1 MANNF
6 NIPFLPKPN
15 PALRQQLNAYVGF
28 TATLQGNV
36 NVGIQRNFIST
47 FPIAAGASAH
57 TIVFDCYTQHASPE
71 YPTIYP
77 LNSQLVNGDLIAGGG
92 ASGIFQQIEN
102 DFWQSYAPTVT
113 NGWNQQYSPIN
124 VSNNVL
130 SFAIW
135 SDQPGTLQIFDPNSS
150 APIPINNAQSI
161 AFPAGTSS
169 NFMTTVTDYLVPTPQ
184 YFIQINNTGTG
195 VMGTQFFYF
204 YLMSYPTF
212 VAGFRG

>member
-1 MANNF
+1 MCRGSVADATQDPIIDPGACGVGAAHRERN
-6 NIPFLPKPN
+6 LGRLDGHA
-15 PALRQQLNAYVGF
+15 PAQPVPVRHPL
-28 TATLQGNV
+28 
-36 NVGIQRNFIST
+36 
-47 FPIAAGASAH
+47 
-57 TIVFDCYTQHASPE
+57 VFDCYTQHASPE

-77 LNSQLVNGDLIAGGG
+77 LDSQLVGGQLIAGGG

-113 NGWNQQYSPIN
+113 NAWNQQYSPIN
-124 VSNNVL
+124 VSNNIL

-150 APIPINNAQSI
+150 APLPINNAQSI